1 MWRYL
6 FLKFISMKTKF
17 TLSLFAILFASFGL
31 AMAQS
36 EESEKSPAPRKFK
49 PFQIEFALPVNLGV
63 ENGSGTGLGFYVAPR
78 YAVND
83 QIHVG
88 VRTGWFDLGESSI
101 FIQGDQVEINGL
113 NIVPVTLT
121 FDYYFTTERVRPF
134 VGIAGGMYRRSI
146 VDFLYMDDKVEFSSQ
161 NVRVNPG
168 ISPQIG
174 INANHFRFSVGYHIT
189 GESIPDFL
197 SINIGLDIGGGRTNR
212 YSSNRIIQV
221 Y

>member
-1 MWRYL
+1 MKS
-6 FLKFISMKTKF
+6 KFA
-17 TLSLFAILFASFGL
+17 LSLVALLFVSFSM

-36 EESEKSPAPRKFK
+36 EEEESTQKPRKFK
-49 PFQIEFALPVNLGV
+49 PFQIELAVPFNLGM
-63 ENGSGTGLGFYVAPR
+63 EDGSGTGLGFYMAPR
-78 YAVND
+78 YAVTD
-83 QIHVG
+83 KIHVG
-88 VRTGWFDLGESSI
+88 MRTGWFDLGESSI

-146 VDFLYMDDKVEFSSQ
+146 VDFLYQDDKVEFSSQ

-168 ISPQIG
+168 LSPQIG
-174 INANHFRFSVGYHIT
+174 INANHFRLSVGYHIT

-197 SINIGLDIGGGRTNR
+197 SINVGIDIGGGRTNR
-212 YSSNRIIQV
+212 YFVN
-221 Y
+221 